1 MARESLT
8 ALMVAGL
15 LVSAPAYA
23 TAQKQAGR
31 DCQPAQAPEKIE
43 GQVTKVD
50 TRQGRVT
57 VRDASGAT
65 HEFQASP
72 ETLKDL
78 KPGDRLETQLR
89 SLPKC

>member
-1 MARESLT
+1 MARGPLT
-8 ALMVAGL
+8 ALMVAAL
-15 LVSAPAYA
+15 LMSA
-23 TAQKQAGR
+23 TAHATAEKQAGR
-31 DCQPAQAPEKIE
+31 DCQPAQAPQKVE

-57 VRDASGAT
+57 LRDSGGAT

-78 KPGDRLETQLR
+78 KPGDRLEAQLR
-89 SLPKC
+89 PLPRC